1 MEKAIT
7 VVGGDLRIVKLVEM
21 LINDGYKVYTY
32 ALENSEDLLNLNGV
46 EMCPTLDEAISH
58 SKVVVGPVPLSSDRK
73 RLTSP
78 FGRNSVDIED
88 FIKKLK
94 GKYLIA
100 GTINIKEEL
109 DNNQIQYTD
118 LLKREEFSVLNTIAT
133 AEGTIQIAMEE
144 TQRTVH
150 GSNVLVMGFGRIGKV
165 LAKMLDGIGAKV
177 YCEARKNE
185 DISWI
190 KAYGYNPIHLN
201 HLDENLDKFDI
212 IINTIPFQLLDGN
225 RLDLVKK
232 EVVIV
237 DLASNPGGVDRKAAR
252 DRNLK
257 VIWALSLPAKVA
269 PLTSAEFIKE
279 TLYHVLKELSK
290 SYVLLSIVTEFSSEL
305 YKLSCPQYVLSP
317 IPFGNGFDTSIGL

>member
-1 MEKAIT
+1 MVIDMEKSIT
-7 VVGGDLRIVKLVEM
+7 VIGGDLRIVKLIEM
-21 LINDGYKVYTY
+21 LDKDGYKVYTY
-32 ALENSEDLLNLNGV
+32 ALENSEELLSMDGV
-46 EMCPTLDEAISH
+46 EMCPTLEEAVSK
-58 SKVVVGPVPLSSDRK
+58 SKVVVGPVPLSSDRR
-73 RLTSP
+73 RLSAP
-78 FGRNSVDIED
+78 FGRNNVELED
-88 FIKKLK
+88 FIPALK

-100 GTINIKEEL
+100 GNIGIKEQLES
-109 DNNQIQYTD
+109 NNVQCTD

-144 TQRTVH
+144 TQRTLH
-150 GSNVLVMGFGRIGKV
+150 ASNVLIMGFGRIGKV

-201 HLDENLDKFDI
+201 DLDKNLEKFDI
-212 IINTIPFQLLDGN
+212 IINTIPFQLLAGE
-225 RLDLVKK
+225 RLDLIKK
-232 EVVIV
+232 EAVIV

-252 DRNLK
+252 EKGLK

-279 TLYHVLKELSK
+279 TLYHVLKEL
-290 SYVLLSIVTEFSSEL
+290 
-305 YKLSCPQYVLSP
+305 
-317 IPFGNGFDTSIGL
+317 

>member
-21 LINDGYKVYTY
+21 LIDDGYKVYTY

-46 EMCPTLDEAISH
+46 EMCPTLNEAISH

-78 FGRNSVDIED
+78 FGRNSVEIED
-88 FIKKLK
+88 FIKSLK

-201 HLDENLDKFDI
+201 NLDEYLGKFDI
-212 IINTIPFQLLDGN
+212 IINTIPFQILDGQK
-225 RLDLVKK
+225 LDLVKK
-232 EVVIV
+232 ESVII

-279 TLYHVLKELSK
+279 TLYHVLKEL
-290 SYVLLSIVTEFSSEL
+290 
-305 YKLSCPQYVLSP
+305 
-317 IPFGNGFDTSIGL
+317 

>member
-1 MEKAIT
+1 
-7 VVGGDLRIVKLVEM
+7 M
-21 LINDGYKVYTY
+21 LDNDGYKVYTY
-32 ALENSEDLLNLNGV
+32 GLENSEELLNRERV
-46 EMCPTLDEAISH
+46 EMCPTLEEAVAA
-58 SKVVVGPVPLSSDRK
+58 SKIVVGPVPLSSDRR
-73 RLTSP
+73 RLSTP
-78 FGRNSVDIED
+78 FGRNNVELTE
-88 FIKKLK
+88 FIDSLK

-100 GTINIKEEL
+100 GNIGIKEEL
-109 DNNQIQYTD
+109 DSKGIQYTD

-150 GSNVLVMGFGRIGKV
+150 GSNILVMGFGRIGKV

-190 KAYGYNPIHLN
+190 KAYGYNPVHLN
-201 HLDENLDKFDI
+201 DLNENLNKFDI
-212 IINTIPFQLLDGN
+212 IINTIPFQILDAQ

-232 EVVIV
+232 ESIII

-252 DRNLK
+252 EKGLK

-279 TLYHVLKELSK
+279 TLYHVLKEL
-290 SYVLLSIVTEFSSEL
+290 
-305 YKLSCPQYVLSP
+305 
-317 IPFGNGFDTSIGL
+317 

>member
-1 MEKAIT
+1 MNNMEKAIT
-7 VVGGDLRIVKLVEM
+7 VVGGDLRIVKLIEM
-21 LINDGYKVYTY
+21 LNNDGYKVYTY
-32 ALENSEDLLNLNGV
+32 ALENSEELLNLDGV
-46 EMCPTLDEAISH
+46 EMCPTLEEAVSY
-58 SKVVVGPVPLSSDRK
+58 SKVVVGPVPLSSDR
-73 RLTSP
+73 RRISSP
-78 FGRNSVDIED
+78 FGRNVVELED
-88 FIKKLK
+88 FITALK

-100 GTINIKEEL
+100 GNINISDKLEEMGV
-109 DNNQIQYTD
+109 QSID

-150 GSNVLVMGFGRIGKV
+150 GTNVLIMGFGRIGKV

-201 HLDENLDKFDI
+201 DLDENLGKFDI
-212 IINTIPFQLLDGN
+212 IINTIPFQLLSAEK
-225 RLDLVKK
+225 LDLVKP
-232 EVVIV
+232 EAVII

-252 DRNLK
+252 EKGLK

-279 TLYHVLKELSK
+279 TLYHVLKEL
-290 SYVLLSIVTEFSSEL
+290 
-305 YKLSCPQYVLSP
+305 
-317 IPFGNGFDTSIGL
+317 

>member
-1 MEKAIT
+1 MNNMEKAIT

-21 LINDGYKVYTY
+21 LIDDGYKVYTY
-32 ALENSEDLLNLNGV
+32 ALENSEELLSLDGV
-46 EMCPTLDEAISH
+46 EMCPTLQEAVSY
-58 SKVVVGPVPLSSDRK
+58 SKVVVGPVPLSSDR
-73 RLTSP
+73 RRISSP
-78 FGRNSVDIED
+78 FGRNIVELED
-88 FIKKLK
+88 FIEALK

-100 GTINIKEEL
+100 GNINITEQL
-109 DNNQIQYTD
+109 DNMGVQYTD

-150 GSNVLVMGFGRIGKV
+150 GTNVLIMGFGRIGKV

-177 YCEARKNE
+177 SCEARKNE

-201 HLDENLDKFDI
+201 DLNDNLNKFDI
-212 IINTIPFQLLDGN
+212 IINTIPFQILDSE
-225 RLDLVKK
+225 RLDLVKNDA
-232 EVVIV
+232 VII
-237 DLASNPGGVDRKAAR
+237 DLASNPGGVDRKVAR
-252 DRNLK
+252 EKGIK

-279 TLYHVLKELSK
+279 TLYHVLKEL
-290 SYVLLSIVTEFSSEL
+290 
-305 YKLSCPQYVLSP
+305 
-317 IPFGNGFDTSIGL
+317 

>member
-32 ALENSEDLLNLNGV
+32 ALENSEELLSLENV
-46 EMCPTLDEAISH
+46 EFCPTLDEAISY

-73 RLTSP
+73 RLTAP
-78 FGRNSVDIED
+78 FGRNNVDLVD
-88 FIKKLK
+88 FIKSLK

-100 GTINIKEEL
+100 GNINIIEEL
-109 DNNQIQYTD
+109 NSNGIQSTD

-201 HLDENLDKFDI
+201 NLDEHLEKFDI
-212 IINTIPFQLLDGN
+212 IINTIPFQLLN
-225 RLDLVKK
+225 EERLDLIRR
-232 EVVIV
+232 ETVII

-269 PLTSAEFIKE
+269 PISSAEFIKE

-290 SYVLLSIVTEFSSEL
+290 
-305 YKLSCPQYVLSP
+305 
-317 IPFGNGFDTSIGL
+317 

>member
-1 MEKAIT
+1 MNNMEKAIT
-7 VVGGDLRIVKLVEM
+7 VVGGDLRIVKLIEM
-21 LINDGYKVYTY
+21 LNNDGYKVYTY
-32 ALENSEDLLNLNGV
+32 ALENSEELLNLDGV
-46 EMCPTLDEAISH
+46 EMCPTLEEAVSY
-58 SKVVVGPVPLSSDRK
+58 SKVVVGPVPLSSDR
-73 RLTSP
+73 RRISSP
-78 FGRNSVDIED
+78 FGRNVVELED
-88 FIKKLK
+88 FITALK

-100 GTINIKEEL
+100 GNINISDKLEEMGV
-109 DNNQIQYTD
+109 QSID

-133 AEGTIQIAMEE
+133 AGGTIQIAMEE

-150 GSNVLVMGFGRIGKV
+150 GTNVLIMGFGRIGKV

-201 HLDENLDKFDI
+201 DLDENLGKFDI
-212 IINTIPFQLLDGN
+212 IINTIPFQLLSAEK
-225 RLDLVKK
+225 LDLVKP
-232 EVVIV
+232 EAVII

-252 DRNLK
+252 EKGLK

-279 TLYHVLKELSK
+279 TLYHVLKEL
-290 SYVLLSIVTEFSSEL
+290 
-305 YKLSCPQYVLSP
+305 
-317 IPFGNGFDTSIGL
+317 

>member
-1 MEKAIT
+1 MVIAMQKSIT
-7 VVGGDLRIVKLVEM
+7 VIGGDLRIVKLIEM
-21 LINDGYKVYTY
+21 LDKDGYKVYTY
-32 ALENSEDLLNLNGV
+32 ALENSEELLGMESV
-46 EMCPTLDEAISH
+46 EMCPTLEEAVSN
-58 SKVVVGPVPLSSDRK
+58 SKVIVGPVPLSSDRR
-73 RLTSP
+73 RLSTP
-78 FGRNSVDIED
+78 FGRNSVELEE
-88 FIKKLK
+88 FVEALK

-100 GTINIKEEL
+100 GNIGIKEQLES
-109 DNNQIQYTD
+109 NGIQFTD

-165 LAKMLDGIGAKV
+165 LAKMLAGIGAKV

-201 HLDENLDKFDI
+201 DLDENLEKFDI
-212 IINTIPFQLLDGN
+212 IINTIPFQLLAGE
-225 RLDLVKK
+225 RLDLIKK
-232 EVVIV
+232 EAIII

-252 DRNLK
+252 DKGLK

-279 TLYHVLKELSK
+279 TLYHVLKEL
-290 SYVLLSIVTEFSSEL
+290 
-305 YKLSCPQYVLSP
+305 
-317 IPFGNGFDTSIGL
+317 

>member
-1 MEKAIT
+1 MEKSIT

-32 ALENSEDLLNLNGV
+32 ALENSEELLSLNGV
-46 EMCPTLDEAISH
+46 EFCPTLKEAVSY
-58 SKVVVGPVPLSSDRK
+58 SKVIVGPVPLSSDRK
-73 RLTSP
+73 RLSSP
-78 FGRNSVDIED
+78 FGRNEVGLEE
-88 FIKKLK
+88 FIKELK

-100 GTINIKEEL
+100 GNINIKEEL
-109 DNNQIQYTD
+109 DSNGIQFVD

-177 YCEARKNE
+177 YCEARKDE

-201 HLDENLDKFDI
+201 NLDEYLGRFDI
-212 IINTIPFQLLDGN
+212 IINTIPFQILEGPK
-225 RLDLVKK
+225 LDLVKK

-252 DRNLK
+252 ERDLK

-290 SYVLLSIVTEFSSEL
+290 
-305 YKLSCPQYVLSP
+305 
-317 IPFGNGFDTSIGL
+317 

>member
-1 MEKAIT
+1 M
-7 VVGGDLRIVKLVEM
+7 
-21 LINDGYKVYTY
+21 
-32 ALENSEDLLNLNGV
+32 
-46 EMCPTLDEAISH
+46 
-58 SKVVVGPVPLSSDRK
+58 
-73 RLTSP
+73 P
-78 FGRNSVDIED
+78 FGRNSVELSEFVEAIQ
-88 FIKKLK
+88 

-100 GTINIKEEL
+100 GNIGIKEDL
-109 DNNQIQYTD
+109 DAKGIAFTD

-144 TQRTVH
+144 TQRTLQ

-201 HLDENLDKFDI
+201 DLNENLGKFDI
-212 IINTIPFQLLDGN
+212 IINTIPFQILDEE
-225 RLDLVKK
+225 RLNLVKK
-232 EVVIV
+232 ESIII
-237 DLASNPGGVDRKAAR
+237 DLASNPGGVDRRAAR
-252 DRNLK
+252 EKGLK

-279 TLYHVLKELSK
+279 TIYHLLKEL
-290 SYVLLSIVTEFSSEL
+290 
-305 YKLSCPQYVLSP
+305 
-317 IPFGNGFDTSIGL
+317 

>member
-1 MEKAIT
+1 MNNMEKAIT
-7 VVGGDLRIVKLVEM
+7 VVGGDLRIVKLIEM
-21 LINDGYKVYTY
+21 LNNDGYKVYTY
-32 ALENSEDLLNLNGV
+32 ALENSEELLSLDGV
-46 EMCPTLDEAISH
+46 EMCPTLEEAVSY
-58 SKVVVGPVPLSSDRK
+58 SKVVVGPVPLSSDR
-73 RLTSP
+73 RRISSP
-78 FGRNSVDIED
+78 FGRNVVELED
-88 FIKKLK
+88 FITALK

-100 GTINIKEEL
+100 GNINISDKLEEMGV
-109 DNNQIQYTD
+109 QSID

-150 GSNVLVMGFGRIGKV
+150 GTNVLIMGFGRIGKV

-201 HLDENLDKFDI
+201 DLDENLGKFDI
-212 IINTIPFQLLDGN
+212 IINTIPFQLLSAEK
-225 RLDLVKK
+225 LDLVKP
-232 EVVIV
+232 EAVII

-252 DRNLK
+252 EKGLK

-279 TLYHVLKELSK
+279 TLYHVLKEL
-290 SYVLLSIVTEFSSEL
+290 
-305 YKLSCPQYVLSP
+305 
-317 IPFGNGFDTSIGL
+317 

>member
-1 MEKAIT
+1 MEKSIT
-7 VVGGDLRIVKLVEM
+7 VIGGDLRIVKLVEM
-21 LINDGYKVYTY
+21 LISDGYKVYTY
-32 ALENSEDLLNLNGV
+32 ALENSEELLNLNGV
-46 EMCPTLDEAISH
+46 EMCPTLMEAVSY
-58 SKVVVGPVPLSSDRK
+58 SRVVIGPVPLSSDRK

-78 FGRNSVDIED
+78 FGRNSVDLED
-88 FIKKLK
+88 FVKCLK

-109 DNNQIQYTD
+109 ENNQIQYTD

-201 HLDENLDKFDI
+201 NLDEYLGDFDI
-212 IINTIPFQLLDGN
+212 IINTIPFQILDEHK
-225 RLDLVKK
+225 LDLVKK
-232 EVVIV
+232 EAVII

-252 DRNLK
+252 DRELK

-279 TLYHVLKELSK
+279 TLYHVLKEL
-290 SYVLLSIVTEFSSEL
+290 
-305 YKLSCPQYVLSP
+305 
-317 IPFGNGFDTSIGL
+317 

>member
-1 MEKAIT
+1 MEKSIA
-7 VVGGDLRIVKLVEM
+7 VVGGDLRIVKLIEM
-21 LINDGYKVYTY
+21 LIEDGYKVYTY
-32 ALENSEDLLNLNGV
+32 ALENSEDLLMLDNV
-46 EMCPTLDEAISH
+46 EMCPTLEETLSY

-73 RLTSP
+73 RVSSP
-78 FGRNSVDIED
+78 FGRNSVELDEFIEAMN
-88 FIKKLK
+88 

-100 GTINIKEEL
+100 GNVTIKDEL
-109 DNNQIQYTD
+109 DLNNVQFTD
-118 LLKREEFSVLNTIAT
+118 LFKREEFSVLNTIAT

-144 TQRTVH
+144 TQRTIH

-201 HLDENLDKFDI
+201 DLNDHLDKFDI
-212 IINTIPFQLLDGN
+212 IINTIPFQILTGD

-232 EVVIV
+232 DTVIV

-252 DRNLK
+252 ERNLR

-279 TLYHVLKELSK
+279 TIYHVLKEL
-290 SYVLLSIVTEFSSEL
+290 
-305 YKLSCPQYVLSP
+305 
-317 IPFGNGFDTSIGL
+317 